1 MLNINTSQNLI
12 EMYINQN
19 IEIKINQE
27 SKILYINVINGNY
40 IKENFIEGVEYYKN
54 FWILVNNTDD
64 KYYQMFIFNDVKFYP
79 LEFYDTIFKTFKGLE
94 DIFKKNL
101 YCSCLVNDSNAMD
114 IFRPLLNMYK
124 AVRPF
129 SFVKTVEEGYK
140 FLENSKNTNID
151 PINKSINQ

>member
-1 MLNINTSQNLI
+1 MSNSNNMSNSNTSQNLI
-12 EMYINQN
+12 EMYKNQN
-19 IEIKINQE
+19 IEIKIDQE

-40 IKENFIEGVEYYKN
+40 IKENFNEAVEYYRN

-64 KYYQMFIFNDVKFYP
+64 KYYQMFLFNDVKFYP

-114 IFRPLLNMYK
+114 ILRPLLNMYK

-129 SFVKTVEEGYK
+129 SFVKTVEDGYK
-140 FLENSKNTNID
+140 FLENSKNTNVD
-151 PINKSINQ
+151 